1 MAGGAVAGLSYDL
14 YVVTDPTLSHGRSH
28 PEVVRAAIRGGATL
42 IQFREKDNNT
52 RALIDAGNALRAVTR
67 EAGVP
72 LVVNDRLDIALVVDA
87 DGGHVG
93 QEDMPAAPA
102 RRLIGPDRIL
112 GVSATSL
119 AQALQAERD
128 GADYLGVGPIF
139 PTGSKADA
147 APPMGLEGLS
157 AVTARVRIPVV
168 AIGEVSLENVEAV
181 VGAGAD
187 GVAVISAVVGA
198 PDVEE
203 AARLLRARVAAAKA
217 RKPRMAR

>member
-14 YVVTDPTLSHGRSH
+14 YVVTDPTLSQGRSR

-52 RALIDAGNALRAVTR
+52 RALIETGNALRAVTR

-72 LVVNDRLDIALVVDA
+72 LIVNDRLDVALVVDA
-87 DGGHVG
+87 DGVHVG

-119 AQALQAERD
+119 AQALQAERE
-128 GADYLGVGPIF
+128 GADYLGGGPIF

-157 AVTARVRIPVV
+157 AVADRVRIPVV
-168 AIGEVSLENVEAV
+168 AIGGVSLENVEAV

-203 AARLLRARVAAAKA
+203 AARLLRARVAAAKT
-217 RKPRMAR
+217 RKPRAAR